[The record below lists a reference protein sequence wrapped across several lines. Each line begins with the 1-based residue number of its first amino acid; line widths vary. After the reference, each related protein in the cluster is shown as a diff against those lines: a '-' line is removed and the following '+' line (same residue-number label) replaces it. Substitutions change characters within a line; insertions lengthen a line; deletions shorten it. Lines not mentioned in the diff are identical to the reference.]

1 MLHISPIL
9 SFFVTR
15 EKKKS
20 IISVIV
26 CKTGTI
32 IFLLWE
38 ICNGNQD
45 YIFIKDL
52 IHSNK
57 LYPLFVK
64 VLQEIDFIDCQIF
77 QMSVIAHK
85 VVHTELM
92 KYIAMR
98 MTHAILIYQEPLKA
112 FPQINII

>member
-9 SFFVTR
+9 TFFVTR
-15 EKKKS
+15 EKKKWMYS

-57 LYPLFVK
+57 FDSIP
-64 VLQEIDFIDCQIF
+64 FICQSLARDRF
-77 QMSVIAHK
+77 
-85 VVHTELM
+85 
-92 KYIAMR
+92 Y
-98 MTHAILIYQEPLKA
+98 
-112 FPQINII
+112 